1 MMSRRE
7 SLSGERMQS
16 GRGAGNQF
24 PPEKNDDT
32 EEILARH
39 YGERGIK
46 AIQACRDG
54 KVEKYLD
61 FYVVHGVTGTYVVED
76 DFCTCSDFLFRGN
89 ECWHILAVKYARSS
103 GLCIKRD
110 GWYQEILEKAPEANT
125 I

>member
-1 MMSRRE
+1 MSRRE
-7 SLSGERMQS
+7 SLSGDQMHS
-16 GRGAGNQF
+16 GKDAGDKGSSG
-24 PPEKNDDT
+24 KNDNSD
-32 EEILARH
+32 EFLARR

-61 FYVVHGVTGTYVVED
+61 FFVVHGVTGTYVVED
-76 DFCTCSDFLFRGN
+76 DFCTCSDFLFRSS

-103 GLCIKRD
+103 GLFIKKE
-110 GWYQEILEKAPEANT
+110 GWYQEKMEKPPETNT